1 MLFDNTY
8 ARLEKKTL
16 SLVSAERDLV
26 EANNKR
32 KRAEEDVTFQKVEIT
47 KLEQKHK
54 EEHRAME
61 EKHDELRSAPP

>member
-54 EEHRAME
+54 EEYRAME